1 VAPERRAAALWAAA
15 LFAASFLIRV
25 PLAWTWSALG
35 VLEQHDVLFDADT
48 VVYRQAFGDGDMRDR
63 LWRTHPN
70 VRNLVN
76 PPVRL
81 AAAAVRL
88 VRPDWAPQRARA
100 EVALLVAPAAAG
112 ATTAAVFLT
121 LLLLGASPAAAA
133 VGALVEML
141 SFSGLV
147 FGSIPESY
155 PLSGAALAAAFL
167 LLADALRPGGRLR
180 IGAWV
185 LVASTAFGVTTTNLA
200 LVGIPL
206 FVAASRTL
214 RTRPRAAAATAAILL
229 ASAALAVV
237 ELLAL
242 NFAYGEWLPLR
253 KIERTDSY
261 LAPRVVETV
270 RSFPEAVVSTVLP
283 DRPAVV
289 TNEIGLR
296 RDYPIKLQFTIEA
309 GPQGVVSRLLR
320 GLVVA
325 GFLLLGALQLARL
338 QGVGPPILWA
348 ALGVL
353 AFNLALHSVYRGP
366 DLLLY
371 SMHWHA
377 ALAVVMGATA
387 LAPRRAAATLLAG
400 AVAFNNAAVL
410 LWMLRTLRAMA

>member
-1 VAPERRAAALWAAA
+1 
-15 LFAASFLIRV
+15 
-25 PLAWTWSALG
+25 
-35 VLEQHDVLFDADT
+35 
-48 VVYRQAFGDGDMRDR
+48 MRDR
-63 LWRTHPN
+63 MWRTHPN

-88 VRPDWAPQRARA
+88 VRPDWTAQRART
-100 EVALLVAPAAAG
+100 EVAVLVAPAAAG

-121 LLLLGASPAAAA
+121 LVLIGASPGAAA
-133 VGALVEML
+133 VGALIEMF

-180 IGAWV
+180 IGAWLV
-185 LVASTAFGVTTTNLA
+185 VASTAFGITTTNLA
-200 LVGIPL
+200 LIGIPL
-206 FVAASRTL
+206 FFAAWRTV
-214 RTRPRAAAATAAILL
+214 RSRPRALAVTAGLLL
-229 ASAALAVV
+229 ASAALAFV

-242 NFAYGEWLPLR
+242 NSAYGEWLPLR
-253 KIERTDSY
+253 KMERTDTY
-261 LAPRVVETV
+261 LAPRAAETL

-283 DRPAVV
+283 DRPAVA
-289 TNEIGLR
+289 TTEIGLR
-296 RDYPIKLQFTIEA
+296 RDYPIKLGFTIA
-309 GPQGVVSRLLR
+309 GGPQGVLSKLLR

-325 GFLLLGALQLARL
+325 GFLLLGALQLAR
-338 QGVGPPILWA
+338 VEARPVLWA
-348 ALGVL
+348 ALCVL

-377 ALAVVMGATA
+377 AVAVVLGATA
-387 LAPRRAAATLLAG
+387 LAPRRAAAVLLAV
-400 AVAFNNAAVL
+400 AVALNSAAVL
-410 LWMLRTLRAMA
+410 WWMLRTLRALA

>member
-1 VAPERRAAALWAAA
+1 VAPERRAAVACAAA

-35 VLEQHDVLFDADT
+35 VLEQHDVLFDADA
-48 VVYRQAFGDGDMRDR
+48 VVYLQAFGDGDMRDR

-81 AAAAVRL
+81 VAALARV
-88 VRPDWAPQRARA
+88 VRPDWTPHRART
-100 EVALLVAPAAAG
+100 EVALLVAPAASG

-121 LLLLGASPAAAA
+121 LLVLGASPGAAA
-133 VGALVEML
+133 VGALVEMF

-155 PLSGAALAAAFL
+155 PLSGAVLAVAFL

-180 IGAWV
+180 TFAW
-185 LVASTAFGVTTTNLA
+185 LLLASTAFGITTTNLA

-206 FVAASRTL
+206 FIAASRTL
-214 RTRPRAAAATAAILL
+214 RSRPRAIAATAGLLL
-229 ASAALAVV
+229 ASAALAAV
-237 ELLAL
+237 ELVAV

-253 KIERTDSY
+253 KLERTDTY
-261 LAPRVVETV
+261 LAPRAVETA
-270 RSFPEAVVSTVLP
+270 RSFPEAVVSTVVP

-289 TNEIGLR
+289 TTEIGLR
-296 RDYPIKLQFTIEA
+296 RDYPIKLGFTIEG
-309 GPQGVVSRLLR
+309 GPPRVVSRLLR

-325 GFLLLGALQLARL
+325 GFLLLGALQLVRLDAR
-338 QGVGPPILWA
+338 PILWA
-348 ALGVL
+348 AAGVL
-353 AFNLALHSVYRGP
+353 AFNLLLHSVYRGP

-377 ALAVVMGATA
+377 ALALVLGATA
-387 LAPRRAAATLLAG
+387 LATRRAAATLLAV
-400 AVAFNNAAVL
+400 AVALNNVAVL
-410 LWMLRTLRAMA
+410 WWMLRTLRAMT

>member
-1 VAPERRAAALWAAA
+1 VAPARRTAAACAAA

-25 PLAWTWSALG
+25 PLARAWSALG
-35 VLEQHDVLFDADT
+35 VLEQHDVLFDADP
-48 VVYRQAFGDGDMRDR
+48 VVFLQAFGDGDMRDR

-81 AAAAVRL
+81 AAALARL
-88 VRPDWAPQRARA
+88 VRPDWTPQRARA
-100 EVALLVAPAAAG
+100 EVTLLVAPAASG
-112 ATTAAVFLT
+112 ATTAAVFLA
-121 LLLLGASPAAAA
+121 LCLMGASLGAAV
-133 VGALVEML
+133 VGALVEMFA
-141 SFSGLV
+141 FSGLL

-180 IGAWV
+180 VVPWV
-185 LVASTAFGVTTTNLA
+185 LVASTAFGITTTNLA

-206 FVAASRTL
+206 FFAASRTL
-214 RTRPRAAAATAAILL
+214 RSRGRALAATAGLL
-229 ASAALAVV
+229 LVSAALAVV

-253 KIERTDSY
+253 KLERTDTY
-261 LAPRVVETV
+261 LAPRAIETV
-270 RSFPEAVVSTVLP
+270 RSFPDAVVSTVLP

-289 TNEIGLR
+289 TTEIGLR
-296 RDYPIKLQFTIEA
+296 RDYPIKLGFTIEG

-325 GFLLLGALQLARL
+325 GFLLLGALQLWRMPARP
-338 QGVGPPILWA
+338 VLWA

-353 AFNLALHSVYRGP
+353 VFNLVLHSVYRGP

-377 ALAVVMGATA
+377 ALALVLGATA
-387 LAPRRAAATLLAG
+387 LAPRRSATVLLACV
-400 AVAFNNAAVL
+400 VAYNNAAVL
-410 LWMLRTLRAMA
+410 WWMLRTLRGMV

>member
-1 VAPERRAAALWAAA
+1 VAPTRRTAAACAAA

-25 PLAWTWSALG
+25 PLARAWSALG
-35 VLEQHDVLFDADT
+35 VLEQHDVLFDADP
-48 VVYRQAFGDGDMRDR
+48 VVFLQAFGDGDMRDR

-81 AAAAVRL
+81 AAALVHL
-88 VRPDWAPQRARA
+88 VRPDWTPQRARA
-100 EVALLVAPAAAG
+100 EVALLVAPAASG
-112 ATTAAVFLT
+112 ATTAAVFLA
-121 LLLLGASPAAAA
+121 LCLMGASLGAAV
-133 VGALVEML
+133 VGALVEMVA
-141 SFSGLV
+141 FSGLL

-180 IGAWV
+180 VVPWV
-185 LVASTAFGVTTTNLA
+185 LVASTASGITTTNLA
-200 LVGIPL
+200 LIGIPL
-206 FVAASRTL
+206 FFAASRTL
-214 RTRPRAAAATAAILL
+214 RSRGRALAATAGLL
-229 ASAALAVV
+229 LVSAALAVV
-237 ELLAL
+237 ALLAL

-253 KIERTDSY
+253 KIERTDTY
-261 LAPRVVETV
+261 LAPRAIETV
-270 RSFPEAVVSTVLP
+270 RSFPDAVVSTVLP

-289 TNEIGLR
+289 TTEIGLR
-296 RDYPIKLQFTIEA
+296 RDYPIKLGFTIEG

-325 GFLLLGALQLARL
+325 GFLLLGALQLWRMPARP
-338 QGVGPPILWA
+338 VLWA

-353 AFNLALHSVYRGP
+353 AFNLVLHSVYRGP

-377 ALAVVMGATA
+377 ALALVLGATA
-387 LAPRRAAATLLAG
+387 LAPRRSATVLLAC
-400 AVAFNNAAVL
+400 AVAYNNAAVL
-410 LWMLRTLRAMA
+410 SWMLRTLRAMV

>member
-1 VAPERRAAALWAAA
+1 MAPERRAIAACALA
-15 LFAASFLIRV
+15 LFAASFLLRY
-25 PLAWTWSALG
+25 PLARTWSDLG
-35 VLEQHDVLFDADT
+35 ILDQHDVLFDADP
-48 VVYRQAFGDGDMRDR
+48 VVFLQAFGDGDMRDR

-81 AAAAVRL
+81 AAALVRL
-88 VRPDWAPQRARA
+88 VRPDWTAQRTRA
-100 EVALLVAPAAAG
+100 EVALLVAPAASG

-121 LLLLGASPAAAA
+121 LRLLGASLGAAA
-133 VGALVEML
+133 VGALVEMF

-167 LLADALRPGGRLR
+167 LLADALSPGGRLR
-180 IGAWV
+180 MLAWV
-185 LVASTAFGVTTTNLA
+185 LVASTAFGITTTNLA

-206 FVAASRTL
+206 FFAASRTL
-214 RTRPRAAAATAAILL
+214 RSRGRAMAATAGLL
-229 ASAALAVV
+229 LISAGLAVV
-237 ELLAL
+237 ELLVL

-253 KIERTDSY
+253 KIERTDAY
-261 LAPRVVETV
+261 LAPRAVETV
-270 RSFPEAVVSTVLP
+270 RSFPEAVVATVLP

-289 TNEIGLR
+289 TSEIGLR
-296 RDYPIKLQFTIEA
+296 RDYPIKLGFTIEG
-309 GPQGVVSRLLR
+309 GPQGAVSRLLR

-338 QGVGPPILWA
+338 EGVGPPILRA

-353 AFNLALHSVYRGP
+353 AFNLILHSVYRGP

-377 ALAVVMGATA
+377 ALALVLGATA
-387 LAPRRAAATLLAG
+387 LAPRRSAAVLLAC

-410 LWMLRTLRAMA
+410 WWMLRTLRAMA

>member
-1 VAPERRAAALWAAA
+1 MAPERRTAAACAAA

-25 PLAWTWSALG
+25 PLARTWSALG
-35 VLEQHDVLFDADT
+35 VLEQHDVLFDADA
-48 VVYRQAFGDGDMRDR
+48 VVYLQAFGDGDMRDR

-81 AAAAVRL
+81 AAGLARV
-88 VRPDWAPQRARA
+88 VRPDWTPQRARA
-100 EVALLVAPAAAG
+100 EVAVLVAPAAAG
-112 ATTAAVFLT
+112 VTTAAVFLT
-121 LLLLGASPAAAA
+121 LLLLGASPGAAA
-133 VGALVEML
+133 VGSLVEMV

-155 PLSGAALAAAFL
+155 PLSGAALAVAFL
-167 LLADALRPGGRLR
+167 LLADALRPGARLR
-180 IGAWV
+180 FGAWV
-185 LVASTAFGVTTTNLA
+185 LVASTAFGITTTNLA

-214 RTRPRAAAATAAILL
+214 RSRRRAIAATAGVLL

-253 KIERTDSY
+253 KIERTDEY
-261 LAPRVVETV
+261 LAPRAAETV

-296 RDYPIKLQFTIEA
+296 RDYPIKLRFTIEGA
-309 GPQGVVSRLLR
+309 PQGVVSRLVR

-325 GFLLLGALQLARL
+325 GFLLLGALQLARREARP
-338 QGVGPPILWA
+338 VLWA
-348 ALGVL
+348 VLGVL

-377 ALAVVMGATA
+377 ALALVLGATA
-387 LAPRRAAATLLAG
+387 LAPRRAAALLLAG
-400 AVAFNNAAVL
+400 AVAFNNTAVL
-410 LWMLRTLRAMA
+410 LWMVRTLRAMS

>member
-1 VAPERRAAALWAAA
+1 MGSERRAAAACALA
-15 LFAASFLIRV
+15 LFAASFLARY
-25 PLAWTWSALG
+25 PLARTWSALG
-35 VLEQHDVLFDADT
+35 VLDQHDVLFDADP
-48 VVYRQAFGDGDMRDR
+48 VVFLRAFRDGDMRDR

-70 VRNLVN
+70 VRNLAN
-76 PPVRL
+76 PPVR
-81 AAAAVRL
+81 AAALLGRV
-88 VRPDWAPQRARA
+88 VRPSSTDEQARGEA
-100 EVALLVAPAAAG
+100 ALLVAPAASG
-112 ATTAAVFLT
+112 VTTAAVFLT
-121 LLLLGASPAAAA
+121 LRLLGASLGGAALGA
-133 VGALVEML
+133 VVEMC

-180 IGAWV
+180 YVPWV
-185 LVASTAFGVTTTNLA
+185 LVASTAFGITVTNLG

-206 FVAASRTL
+206 FFAASRAL
-214 RTRPRAAAATAAILL
+214 RSRLRAAAATAGLL
-229 ASAALAVV
+229 LVSAALGVG

-242 NFAYGEWLPLR
+242 NAVYGERLPLR
-253 KIERTDSY
+253 KIERTDPF
-261 LAPRVVETV
+261 LAARPLATAG
-270 RSFPEAVVSTVLP
+270 SFPEAVVSTVLP

-296 RDYPIKLQFTIEA
+296 RDYPIKLMFTIEG

-338 QGVGPPILWA
+338 AGPGPPVLWA

-353 AFNLALHSVYRGP
+353 AFNFVLHSVYRGP

-377 ALAVVMGATA
+377 ALAVVIGATA
-387 LAPRRAAATLLAG
+387 LAPRRAATALLAC
-400 AVAFNNAAVL
+400 AVAFNSVSVL
-410 LWMLRTLRAMA
+410 LWMVRTLRAMA